1 MDREANR
8 KAAIVEDARPFALGP
23 RPGLLDQALPAGW
36 ATFKRAWP
44 LLLVASL
51 VMIGG
56 GIPGQVVSQGGQ
68 FLGSA
73 IQQGGG
79 NQGIAALILG
89 TTALVGLLLSVL
101 VQWPAQVGA
110 MTAALCAARGDSGN
124 FGATLAG
131 FRRFGTSLLVMLL
144 VTLCG
149 VVAVIPGFIP
159 IVIGIVL
166 AAMDGAQ
173 GNIGP
178 AAIIGF
184 VLIGVGVLIAL
195 AGSLYVTSRTM
206 LAPMRALDPVL
217 PKVGAVEALSQTWA
231 ATRGNVLPLL
241 GILLLVGVV
250 MILGLLACCVG
261 IVLFSMPLWLAWL
274 AAAYRVLFDGTAAVQ
289 ETPQA

>member
-8 KAAIVEDARPFALGP
+8 KAITVEDARPFALGP
-23 RPGLLDQALPAGW
+23 RPGLLDQALSGGW

-51 VMIGG
+51 VMIAG

-68 FLGSA
+68 FLGNA
-73 IQQGGG
+73 IQRGGG
-79 NQGIAALILG
+79 NQGIVALIFG
-89 TTALVGLLLSVL
+89 TTALAGLLLSVL

-131 FRRFGTSLLVMLL
+131 FRRLGTSLLVMLL

-166 AAMDGAQ
+166 AAMDGAR

-274 AAAYRVLFDGTAAVQ
+274 AAAYRVLFDGTAGHAAA
-289 ETPQA
+289 P

>member
-1 MDREANR
+1 M
-8 KAAIVEDARPFALGP
+8 EDARPFALGP
-23 RPGLLDQALPAGW
+23 RPGLLDKALNGGW
-36 ATFKRAWP
+36 DTFKRAWP

-51 VMIGG
+51 VMVAG
-56 GIPGQVVSQGGQ
+56 GIPGQVVSQIGQ
-68 FLGSA
+68 FVGNA
-73 IQQGGG
+73 MQQGGG
-79 NQGIAALILG
+79 AGAAAGALITL
-89 TTALVGLLLSVL
+89 TTALAGLLLSVL

-110 MTAALCAARGDSGN
+110 MTAALCAARGDTGN

-131 FRRFGTSLLVMLL
+131 FRRLGTSLLVMLL

-149 VVAVIPGFIP
+149 VAAVIPGLIP
-159 IVIGIVL
+159 VVIGVVL
-166 AAMDGAQ
+166 ATMDGAR
-173 GNIGP
+173 GSIGP
-178 AAIIGF
+178 MAIIGF
-184 VLIGVGVLIAL
+184 ILIGVGVLLAF

-217 PKVGAVEALSQTWA
+217 AKVGAVEALSQTWA

-274 AAAYRVLFDGTAAVQ
+274 AAAYRVLFDGQPAAD
-289 ETPQA
+289 A